1 MVSELEKEK
10 VFGFLGGFFLKSWAT
25 LNLLSVAI
33 CGQSGSSSLQLVAS
47 HWQTLLC

>member
-10 VFGFLGGFFLKSWAT
+10 GFFLFFFLKSWAT

>member
-10 VFGFLGGFFLKSWAT
+10 VFFLKSWAT

>member
-10 VFGFLGGFFLKSWAT
+10 GFFFVFFLKSWAT

>member
-10 VFGFLGGFFLKSWAT
+10 VFFFLKSWAT

>member
-10 VFGFLGGFFLKSWAT
+10 GFFWFFLKSWAT